1 MDNGIKRQL
10 QIKDCF
16 IKNKKKTPNK
26 YVTINIRLIIR
37 LLKATFGIKT
47 RIKHADATKAD
58 KSFHNFRW

>member
-1 MDNGIKRQL
+1 MELNASYKLKIVEP
-10 QIKDCF
+10 
-16 IKNKKKTPNK
+16 PNK